1 MKKTLSANAFLAIGL
16 IFTLARADVAPAPY
30 FTDNAVLQRGKPAAV
45 FGTATPGEKVN
56 VSFKGQTKAAT
67 ANADGKWLVRLDP
80 MQADAQGAPLV
91 IEGTNKIEL
100 KNVVVGDVWLC
111 GGQSNMEWPVRT
123 TLNADAVVAASKN
136 PLIRQIKAEHTPFS
150 APQTQGNVIEW
161 QEASPQTTGEFTAPG
176 YFMAVELQK
185 ELGVPIGL
193 LNISHGGTMVEAW
206 MSKEAVENNPQY
218 AGVKAQWERTLSAY
232 PARKAAY
239 DKALAK
245 WQADK
250 ASGKKVGREPRAP
263 EGPGSRVEPASLYN
277 GMLHPAI
284 PYSVAGILWYQGEA
298 NAPRYVEYGD
308 LIRGLIRQWR
318 AEFDQGD
325 LPFYYVELA
334 NNKRG
339 TDKTGYQWAY
349 MREAQKAALQEPNTA
364 YVTAVDIGESD
375 NPHFKNKKTLGERF
389 ALCALKNYYGKN
401 VEALGPQFASATV
414 DGQKYRVRFTH
425 AEGLHM
431 DAGKPS
437 FELAGEDK
445 VFHPAQA
452 VIEGDTVV
460 VTAPEVAK
468 PVAVR
473 YFFRTDPSGWAVLRN
488 AAGLPASPLRNDS
501 WPEPAPTR

>member
-1 MKKTLSANAFLAIGL
+1 MNEKLLVGAFLALG
-16 IFTLARADVAPAPY
+16 FVCALARADVAPADY
-30 FTDNAVLQRGKPAAV
+30 FTDNAVLQRGKPVAV
-45 FGTATPGEKVN
+45 FGTAAPGEKVS
-56 VSFKGQTKAAT
+56 VSFKGQTKTAT
-67 ANADGKWLVRLDP
+67 ADAQGQWLLHLDP
-80 MQADAQGAPLV
+80 LAADAQGATLTLQGNNTV
-91 IEGTNKIEL
+91 AL
-100 KNVVVGDVWLC
+100 KNIVVGDVWLC

-123 TLNADAVVAASKN
+123 TLNAQAAIDASKN
-136 PLIRQIKAEHTPFS
+136 PLIRQIKAEHTPAS
-150 APQTQGNVIEW
+150 TPQTKGKVTGW
-161 QEASPQTTGEFTAPG
+161 QEASPETTGEFTAPG

-185 ELGVPIGL
+185 QLGVPIGL

-206 MSKEAVENNPQY
+206 MSQAAVQSNPQY
-218 AGVKAQWERTLSAY
+218 AGVKAQWDRTLSAY
-232 PARKAAY
+232 PARKAAH

-250 ASGKKVGREPRAP
+250 AAGKKVGREPRAP

-284 PYSVAGILWYQGEA
+284 PYSVAGILWYQAEA
-298 NAPRYVEYGD
+298 NAPRYAEYGD

-318 AEFDQGD
+318 AEFGQGD

-349 MREAQKAALQEPNTA
+349 LREAQRAALQEPNTA

-375 NPHFKNKKTLGERF
+375 NPHFKNKNALGERF

-401 VEALGPQFASATV
+401 IEALGPQFAGATF
-414 DGQKYRVRFTH
+414 DGQECRVRFTH
-425 AEGLHM
+425 ADGLHL
-431 DAGKPS
+431 DAGTPS
-437 FELAGEDK
+437 FELAGADK
-445 VFHPAQA
+445 IFHPAKV

-460 VTAPEVAK
+460 VTADGVMN

-488 AAGLPASPLRNDS
+488 KAGLPASPLRSDA
-501 WPEPAPTR
+501 WPEPDPAR